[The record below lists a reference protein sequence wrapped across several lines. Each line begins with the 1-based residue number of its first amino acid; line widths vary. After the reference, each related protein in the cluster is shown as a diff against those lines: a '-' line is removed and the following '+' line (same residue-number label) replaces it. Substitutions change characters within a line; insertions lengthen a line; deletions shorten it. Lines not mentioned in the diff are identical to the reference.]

1 MDFTIEIDR
10 MRLYA
15 HHGVMEQERRVGNFF
30 EVSAALTY
38 DVDDNATVTDELG
51 NTVNYADIAAIIRQ
65 QMATPSALLEHVA
78 FRIRQMIMQQY
89 PNIKSGYV
97 KIAKTTPPLGAQMR
111 SASATLKW

>member
-15 HHGVMEQERRVGNFF
+15 HHGVMEQERHVGNFF
-30 EVSAALTY
+30 EVSVAMTY
-38 DVDDNATVTDELG
+38 DVDDNATITDDLDT
-51 NTVNYADIAAIIRQ
+51 TVNYADIAAIIRQ
-65 QMATPSALLEHVA
+65 EMATPSSLLEHVA
-78 FRIRQMIMQQY
+78 FRIRQAILQRY
-89 PNIKSGYV
+89 PEVRSGYV